1 MLFVW
6 AAQMSLFAYNAFEYL
21 AYCFF
26 IIFPLTYPK
35 EGIRKKNVKYCLTF
49 FKGWKNNGD
58 NAVPMQ

>member
-26 IIFPLTYPK
+26 YNISID
-35 EGIRKKNVKYCLTF
+35 VS
-49 FKGWKNNGD
+49 
-58 NAVPMQ
+58 